1 MRKQNPELRAALIA
15 AFPPLPITRA
25 TIHTADARWADYE
38 ERDALPLIEG
48 KSWVELAPEI
58 LERHAALLVYA
69 GGALYRAIVPAYLLV
84 IVEHEYSTS
93 LPFHVVSELTCTD
106 SNVDREIFNE
116 RVGPMTA
123 EQRDVVRRAIAIF
136 AEQALLREVASV
148 AIRSW

>member
-1 MRKQNPELRAALIA
+1 
-15 AFPPLPITRA
+15 
-25 TIHTADARWADYE
+25 
-38 ERDALPLIEG
+38 
-48 KSWVELAPEI
+48 
-58 LERHAALLVYA
+58 
-69 GGALYRAIVPAYLLV
+69 
-84 IVEHEYSTS
+84 
-93 LPFHVVSELTCTD
+93 VSELTCTD